1 MSSTA
6 LWLAFRKFRRVDL
19 GEAIASF
26 LCLIFSIVIS
36 VYVANNWS
44 SYDVGQRVFLL
55 GLVALDFTSTILV
68 YLMIVVK
75 YAFWPD
81 AVRTVVLITL
91 HIAGAVTFTIYSPHF
106 PCNAFGSAAHCRAF
120 TKGVQAGL
128 FVVSAL
134 LLAYGFCLLIMAF
147 IPSPPTPQETE
158 DALENGPSARAEHKG
173 SAEEENRISH
183 ASSSNSQTWLLK
195 NQESPELGL
204 ADLPVP
210 PRLTGV
216 PGGHSYTSS
225 STPSLRPSS
234 PLVQELKPFESPQG
248 QPYPAA
254 QWSPARATR
263 ARSILTVDK
272 NMGPSRSSPRS
283 PMRQPPSG
291 SWTPQ
296 SSPLPGRFG
305 GDDGSTVSNNS
316 YGSPNTDYE
325 DSDTPVNLLAVP
337 QRSSSESASASSL
350 YSQSSAPSRSTSV
363 ATGAPS
369 TIGHD
374 NLRLPFPGQG
384 SVHSMMAS
392 VHDHPDQ
399 VVDLR
404 SPTSGAALPTPSLS
418 SSFGTTTFQLHLSN
432 PLRKQSVEVG
442 DLPDIVGGR
451 QHPHTR
457 QDSMSTIM
465 SVAIARPPHVRND
478 STTSNVDMNE
488 WRKLVMSAAGKD

>member
-128 FVVSAL
+128 FAVSAL

-337 QRSSSESASASSL
+337 QRSSIFSAESFNL
-350 YSQSSAPSRSTSV
+350 GRHRSTEHNRSRQPPLTV
-363 ATGAPS
+363 
-369 TIGHD
+369 
-374 NLRLPFPGQG
+374 PGSAQP
-384 SVHSMMAS
+384 HK
-392 VHDHPDQ
+392 
-399 VVDLR
+399 R
-404 SPTSGAALPTPSLS
+404 AALPTPSLS

-432 PLRKQSVEVG
+432 PLRKQSVDVG
-442 DLPDIVGGR
+442 DLPAIVGGS

-465 SVAIARPPHVRND
+465 SAAIARPPHVRND
-478 STTSNVDMNE
+478 STASNVDMNE